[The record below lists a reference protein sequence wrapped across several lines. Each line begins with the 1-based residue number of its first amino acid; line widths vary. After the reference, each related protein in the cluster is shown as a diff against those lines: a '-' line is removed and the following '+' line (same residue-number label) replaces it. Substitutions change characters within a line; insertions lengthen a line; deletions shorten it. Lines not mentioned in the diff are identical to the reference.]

1 GNHSRLTAREARK
14 GRETPRANARRWSKG
29 ALETGKGSELITLA
43 ESWILEEA
51 ASVSAALLFSLDG
64 HFAAVPGLG
73 WMRQWAEVLP

>member
-1 GNHSRLTAREARK
+1 
-14 GRETPRANARRWSKG
+14 
-29 ALETGKGSELITLA
+29 LETGKGSELITLA